1 MSYNGTVRCS
11 HCHRTGHNRRSCPD
25 ITSELKADY
34 HRYLRRVKEYLH
46 VGDNSSAARM
56 QTAANVARDKYIK
69 RAGHDPATDKPIQK
83 KIARSKRLKNTFCGY
98 CGDRGHTRR
107 TCKHLKNDK
116 KVYIQLTKQWRKK
129 ELADAISLGIGIGSL
144 VPFKEYGYHRGEYG
158 YYTELRFVRA
168 WRWRYCTY
176 GRNKLSFLHCKV
188 SDVPRLDL
196 HSLVGPPCTPGR
208 MMQGYEDA
216 RKEAEY
222 HGLSMPDISL
232 VSRIKP
238 PKGWLD
244 CEDEES
250 KEVIL
255 RDTFPSTGRAK
266 GRKPMFSFPDHD
278 VVDAIKKLGLEKAY
292 GVRV

>member
-25 ITSELKADY
+25 ITTDLKMDY
-34 HRYLRRVKEYLH
+34 KRCLRRAKDYLH

-69 RAGHDPATDKPIQK
+69 RTGYDPATDKPIQK

-116 KVYIQLTKQWRKK
+116 RVYIQLSKEWRQK

-144 VPFKEYGYHRGEYG
+144 VPFKEYGYRRGEYG

-168 WRWRYCTY
+168 YRWQYCAY
-176 GRNKLSFLHCKV
+176 GRNKLSLLHCTP
-188 SDVPRLDL
+188 SEAPQFDL
-196 HSLVGPPCTPGR
+196 QALVGPACTPAR
-208 MMQGYEDA
+208 MMEGYEDA

-222 HGLSMPDISL
+222 HGNSIPDVSL

-250 KEVIL
+250 KEVIFKN
-255 RDTFPSTGRAK
+255 TFPSTGRAK
-266 GRKPMFSFPDHD
+266 GRQSMFAFPDWD
-278 VVDAIKKLGLEKAY
+278 VVDAIKKLGLEKEY
-292 GVRV
+292 GVLV

>member
-25 ITSELKADY
+25 ITTDLKMDY
-34 HRYLRRVKEYLH
+34 KRCLRRAKDYLH

-69 RAGHDPATDKPIQK
+69 RTGYDPATDKPIQK
-83 KIARSKRLKNTFCGY
+83 KIAKSKRLKNTFCGY
-98 CGDRGHTRR
+98 CSERGHTRR

-116 KVYIQLTKQWRKK
+116 RVYIQLSKEWRQK

-168 WRWRYCTY
+168 YRWQYCAY
-176 GRNKLSFLHCKV
+176 GRNKLSLLHCKV
-188 SDVPRLDL
+188 SDVPQFDL
-196 HSLVGPPCTPGR
+196 HALVGPVCTPKR
-208 MMQGYEDA
+208 MMEGYEQVC
-216 RKEAEY
+216 KEAEF
-222 HGLSMPDISL
+222 HGNSAPDISL

-244 CEDEES
+244 CEDKES
-250 KEVIL
+250 KEVIFK
-255 RDTFPSTGRAK
+255 DTFPSTGRAK
-266 GRKPMFSFPDHD
+266 GRQSMFAFPAHD
-278 VVDAIKKLGLEKAY
+278 VVDAIKKLGLEKEY
-292 GVRV
+292 GVLV